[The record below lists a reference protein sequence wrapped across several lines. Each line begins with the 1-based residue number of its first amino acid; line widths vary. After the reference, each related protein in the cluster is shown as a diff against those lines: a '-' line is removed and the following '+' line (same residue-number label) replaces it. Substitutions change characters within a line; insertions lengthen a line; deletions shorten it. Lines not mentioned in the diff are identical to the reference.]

1 MILLPTT
8 FWAAVRFERMESS
21 FENELPDRRQDELT
35 MKFCAQCNNMLY
47 SIEERER
54 VAFLK
59 CRSCPY
65 EEPITKENPVVYD
78 HDLRQDTSVQY
89 TLNKYLKYDPT
100 LPRFTNLVCP
110 NKECTT
116 RGGESDIVGIKLD
129 SATVLWFY
137 QCAVCDTTWKQLA
150 RAS

>member
-1 MILLPTT
+1 
-8 FWAAVRFERMESS
+8 
-21 FENELPDRRQDELT
+21 

-47 SIEERER
+47 SIEERDR
-54 VAFLK
+54 VAILK

-110 NKECTT
+110 NKECPT
-116 RGGESDIVGIKLD
+116 RGKESDIVGIKLD
-129 SATVLWFY
+129 PTAVLWFY